1 MMANKAD
8 AEDCAKRL
16 LCEIARQCFLKARY
30 IQLIRKQYSDASCC
44 LYFLVFADVAVD
56 DYVFFVFVVGVDFVI
71 GVSNDLG
78 LG

>member
-44 LYFLVFADVAVD
+44 LYFLFFADVAVD
-56 DYVFFVFVVGVDFVI
+56 DYGFFCV
-71 GVSNDLG
+71 
-78 LG
+78 